1 MIVRVRSAD
10 DRLNEIY
17 MMCIGESDW
26 RMDKNAVNDSSI
38 VFLSGQTVW
47 VERVFSIQSS
57 FVGFCR
63 VQKPRCT
70 AKR

>member
-38 VFLSGQTVW
+38 VFLSGQTV
-47 VERVFSIQSS
+47 
-57 FVGFCR
+57 
-63 VQKPRCT
+63 
-70 AKR
+70 